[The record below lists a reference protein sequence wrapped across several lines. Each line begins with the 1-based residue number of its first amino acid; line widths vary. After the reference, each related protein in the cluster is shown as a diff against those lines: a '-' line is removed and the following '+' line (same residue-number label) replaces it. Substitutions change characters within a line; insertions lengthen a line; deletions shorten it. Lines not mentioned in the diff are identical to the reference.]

1 MSFTSNTN
9 IFKRCSKDIFSFP
22 VKLKIGAQKQRLFSS
37 RPCSA
42 RRPVGACQSWASAT
56 RPGRLGRQK
65 NGHEIDGRM
74 TCETV
79 KNERNDDSVNVCFLW
94 KKIWKRFDMHWNVKI
109 TVTLDFDTEEEL
121 QDWDQVWFC
130 RERSSWIFLHAV
142 AGLYLP
148 SGTLQTEN
156 CEGTDCWSLPNL
168 SSICRRCC
176 PSKG

>member
-22 VKLKIGAQKQRLFSS
+22 VKLKIVAQKQRLFSS

-56 RPGRLGRQK
+56 RPGWLGRQK
-65 NGHEIDGRM
+65 TVTKSTEGLHVKQSKTSGMM
-74 TCETV
+74 TVSMCVFVE
-79 KNERNDDSVNVCFLW
+79 KDL
-94 KKIWKRFDMHWNVKI
+94 KRFEMHWNVKI

-121 QDWDQVWFC
+121 HDWDQVWFC
-130 RERSSWIFLHAV
+130 REASSWIFLHAV